1 MKPAPFKYLAVE
13 SADEAV
19 AALAEYGDEAKIL
32 AGGQSLIP
40 LMNLRLAFPS
50 VLVDINRVDELSG
63 VTTNGTIEIGAT
75 TRQAEVERTSGV
87 AAGAPLVTEAL
98 SSIAHAAIR
107 ARGTIGGSLAH
118 ADPAA
123 ELPAVLLATGGEV
136 VARGPNGERTIS
148 ADDLFVSYFTTALA
162 EDEILTHVR
171 IPALAADTRWGF
183 LEVSRRHGDY
193 ALVGVAVTVSL
204 NGDVCES
211 ARIALFGTG
220 EAPVRAREAEASLSG
235 LSVADDDAIAEAGRL
250 TQENVEAKNDVHATS
265 EYRKRV
271 AGVLVGRALKQAA
284 TRNGG
289 PR

>member
-13 SADEAV
+13 STDEAV
-19 AALAEYGDEAKIL
+19 AALAEHGDEAKIL

-63 VTTNGTIEIGAT
+63 VTPNGKIEIGAT
-75 TRQAEVERTSGV
+75 TRQAEVERSSDVV
-87 AAGAPLVTEAL
+87 ASAPIVTEAL
-98 SSIAHAAIR
+98 GSIAHAAVR
-107 ARGTIGGSLAH
+107 SRGTVGGSLAH

-136 VARGPNGERTIS
+136 VARGPKGERTIA

-162 EDEILTHVR
+162 EDEILTKVT
-171 IPALAADTRWGF
+171 IPTLTGDTRWGF

-193 ALVGVAVTVSL
+193 ALVGVALTVSL

-220 EAPVRAREAEASLSG
+220 EAPVRAGEAEESLSG
-235 LSVADDDAIAEAGRL
+235 LSLADDDAIAEAGQL

-271 AGVLVGRALKQAA
+271 AGVLVRRALTQAA

-289 PR
+289 AK